1 MNGHVESREEQRL
14 ERNYAMSTI
23 RIGVT
28 GHRIITDVEPIWRG
42 AEEAMNRIQSAY
54 PGQSLTVL
62 SSLAKGADRIV
73 VEAILQ
79 RSDAQ
84 LTIVVPIEESVFLG
98 NFGIEGST
106 SRIHYGALLRRAVEV
121 IHLPDCQSQE
131 ESYRRG
137 KEYIADHCDVLIAV
151 WDGRSDQDID
161 GTSAIVE
168 RVLGQGKP
176 VVEVRAGNRK
186 PGTQESTSL
195 GSAQGQVIMK
205 GLP

>member
-1 MNGHVESREEQRL
+1 
-14 ERNYAMSTI
+14 MSTI

-42 AEEAMNRIQSAY
+42 AEEALDLIRAAY
-54 PGQSLTVL
+54 PGHSLMVV
-62 SSLAKGADRIV
+62 SSLRKGGDRIV
-73 VEAILQ
+73 VETFLI
-79 RSDAQ
+79 RSYAQ

-121 IHLPDCQSQE
+121 VHLPGCQSQE